1 MSLTS
6 ELSGYIRISD
16 TIIRFPGTTAA
27 ETRCSHLS
35 RIPTNPMGT
44 VATTADSH
52 PANAIFGGKAKPK
65 RGVWNFHGT
74 REGNGRGEGRE
85 REEDA
90 PRGQDDSAAGRKGAA
105 AAKWRRR
112 RRSARPTPA
121 RWGPRAAAAAAM
133 SLRRRCW
140 LSFWSLLFP
149 IIITLSFCSS
159 VRFASGKY
167 EGLQTAALSPQNE
180 RLYSFIL
187 FCFGSDGSV
196 AVRS

>member
-1 MSLTS
+1 
-6 ELSGYIRISD
+6 
-16 TIIRFPGTTAA
+16 
-27 ETRCSHLS
+27 
-35 RIPTNPMGT
+35 MGT

-140 LSFWSLLFP
+140 LSFWSLLFQL
-149 IIITLSFCSS
+149 LSRFRFA
-159 VRFASGKY
+159 VRF
-167 EGLQTAALSPQNE
+167 GLLLESTKAYKQLLSLHRMSAYIPLFYFVLG
-180 RLYSFIL
+180 RTGLWPLDLKIL
-187 FCFGSDGSV
+187 NRQPLDLKTI
-196 AVRS
+196 R